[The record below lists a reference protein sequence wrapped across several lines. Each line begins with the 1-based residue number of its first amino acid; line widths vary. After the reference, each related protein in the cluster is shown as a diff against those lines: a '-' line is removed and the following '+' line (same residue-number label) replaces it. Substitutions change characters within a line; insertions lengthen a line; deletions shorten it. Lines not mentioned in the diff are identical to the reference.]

1 MTILPTHLSLG
12 GIILWSIL
20 NKNEK
25 EGFSKNKFLFWVV
38 LAFSIFPDIDI
49 FIGLHRGFWH
59 SLIPPSI
66 MAIVGV
72 HIHTYYQQKIK
83 STNDELKQKLAEK
96 AFWGRCAFYAGLLWI
111 THIMLDWEYPLA
123 LFYPLSDRL
132 YQIDFVYLLNLTP
145 WLFFPVMIVGAQLKI
160 TSVSYL
166 QGIAS
171 YFINLS
177 PSERIEAFG
186 TDVITIRIEDFLIH
200 VILFAFFLIY
210 VGKPMIPSYS
220 NEKLLSIYRNLHY
233 ERYVLSAGLLLVII
247 GLIMGPMIG
256 DQVIDKDSVNSTLR
270 ISSGNFA
277 PSLAISIDPPSYLL
291 QPQTTMK
298 ISGSLT
304 IQSNESSFAHVL
316 LVTKQNSYSNFVS
329 GISALFKVA
338 PPNTSDNLMI
348 FKSGYNNLL
357 SMLYSDALAMNLTN
371 LNETYIDT
379 ELEINSV
386 ALVAVIENW
395 NDTSI
400 LEGIEQQMGVKLTII
415 VRFSRITVYLIGLGT
430 IIVGILVIFISVN
443 LKKKDNQ

>member
-1 MTILPTHLSLG
+1 MA
-12 GIILWSIL
+12 
-20 NKNEK
+20 
-25 EGFSKNKFLFWVV
+25 V
-38 LAFSIFPDIDI
+38 
-49 FIGLHRGFWH
+49 IG
-59 SLIPPSI
+59 
-66 MAIVGV
+66 VY
-72 HIHTYYQQKIK
+72 IHTYYQQKIK
-83 STNDELKQKLAEK
+83 STNGELQQKLTEK
-96 AFWGRCAFYAGLLWI
+96 AFWGRCTFYAGLLWI
-111 THIMLDWEYPLA
+111 THIILDWEYPLA

-166 QGIAS
+166 QGIAN

-177 PSERIEAFG
+177 PSERIETFG

-200 VILFAFFLIY
+200 VILFLLFLIY

-220 NEKLLSIYRNLHY
+220 NEKLISMYRSLLF

-247 GLIMGPMIG
+247 GLIMGPMVG
-256 DQVIDKDSVNSTLR
+256 DQVIDKNSVNSTLR
-270 ISSGNFA
+270 ISSDNFA
-277 PSLAISIDPPSYLL
+277 PSLAISIEPPSYLL

-304 IQSNESSFAHVL
+304 IQSSEDSFAHVL
-316 LVTKQNSYSNFVS
+316 LVAKQNTYNNFIS
-329 GISALFKVA
+329 GISALFKVS
-338 PPNTSDNLMI
+338 PPNTSDNLI
-348 FKSGYNNLL
+348 AFKSGYNTLL

-371 LNETYIDT
+371 LNETSIDT
-379 ELEINSV
+379 ELEISSV

-400 LEGIEQQMGVKLTII
+400 LEGTEQQMGAKLAII

-430 IIVGILVIFISVN
+430 IIVGIFMIFISVN
-443 LKKKDNQ
+443 LKKEG